1 MAYVQGKSIHE
12 VVEPG
17 PGLIFVTYPQAISM
31 MPFAPFWAVIF
42 FFMLFTLG
50 IDSTVYWCLSSE
62 KSFQKM
68 EFKKSWLVKL
78 CMSTFSLS
86 GFRMICFRI
95 SRG

>member
-1 MAYVQGKSIHE
+1 MLTSILSGFVVFSTLGHMAYVQGKSIHE

-50 IDSTVYWCLSSE
+50 IDSTVCH
-62 KSFQKM
+62 QQT
-68 EFKKSWLVKL
+68 KKGKKLVD
-78 CMSTFSLS
+78 FS
-86 GFRMICFRI
+86 
-95 SRG
+95 